1 VRGIETA
8 GGKISDVVTEKGSIK
23 TSSVVLAG
31 GIWSRLFM
39 GNMGV
44 DLPTLNV
51 YLSQQ
56 RVSGVPGA
64 PKGNVHLPN
73 GIHFREQAD
82 GTYAVAPRIF
92 TSSIVKDSFLLG
104 PKFMH
109 LLGGGE
115 LPLEFKLGPDLFNSF
130 KMATSWNLDEVTP
143 FEKFRTVTATQNN
156 AHLDAVFDRM
166 KAEFPQF
173 EASEVVER
181 WGAVVSPTFDEL
193 PIISE
198 VSKYPGLVINTA
210 TVWGMTEGPASSEI
224 TADLI
229 TGQKPVIDPKAFSLA
244 RFDK

>member
-1 VRGIETA
+1 VDPETGTPALARYAKQIGVKIYTNCAVRGIETA
-8 GGKISDVVTEKGSIK
+8 GGKISDVVSEKGAIK
-23 TSSVVLAG
+23 TSQVVLAG

-39 GNMGV
+39 GNMGI
-44 DLPTLNV
+44 DIPTLNV

-64 PKGNVHLPN
+64 PRGNVHLPN

-115 LPLEFKLGPDLFNSF
+115 LPLEFSIGEDLFNSF
-130 KMATSWNLDEVTP
+130 KMPTSWNLDEKTP
-143 FEKFRTVTATQNN
+143 FEQFRVATATQNTQ
-156 AHLDAVFDRM
+156 HLDAVFQRM
-166 KAEFPQF
+166 KTEFPVF
-173 EASEVVER
+173 EKSEVVER

-198 VSKYPGLVINTA
+198 VKEYPG
-210 TVWGMTEGPASSEI
+210 
-224 TADLI
+224 
-229 TGQKPVIDPKAFSLA
+229 
-244 RFDK
+244 